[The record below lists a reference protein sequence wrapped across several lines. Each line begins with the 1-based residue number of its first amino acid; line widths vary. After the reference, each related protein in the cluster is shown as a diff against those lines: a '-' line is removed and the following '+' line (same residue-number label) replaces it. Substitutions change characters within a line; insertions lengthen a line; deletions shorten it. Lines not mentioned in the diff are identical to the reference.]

1 MHKLNA
7 EVSALSGTSEA
18 SRARR
23 ILPWVLAALLVG
35 GSGCM
40 TMAAIDR
47 AKDRAAAREYEQ
59 RMQREREN
67 REAREEKERAEREA
81 QRKSQAAS
89 PAQMQEK

>member
-7 EVSALSGTSEA
+7 EASAVSDTSEA

-47 AKDRAAAREYEQ
+47 AKDRASAREYEQ
-59 RMQREREN
+59 RMQRE